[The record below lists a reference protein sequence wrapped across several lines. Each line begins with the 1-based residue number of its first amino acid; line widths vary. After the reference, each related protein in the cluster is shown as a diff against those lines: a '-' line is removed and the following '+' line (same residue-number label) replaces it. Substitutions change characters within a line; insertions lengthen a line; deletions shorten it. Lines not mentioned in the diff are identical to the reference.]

1 MVYKGYS
8 GIFWSKGQ
16 WCILIVM
23 KTLREYIDDARER
36 KVAIGHFNI
45 SDPTGLEGIF
55 EAAKELDLPV
65 IIGLSEGERDFVGV
79 KNAGDLVRNLR
90 EKFDYPIF
98 LNADHT
104 HSFEKIKEAV
114 EAGFDAVLFDA
125 GKLPIEENIQKTK
138 EVVEWVRATKP
149 GVLIEAELGY
159 IGSSSTIMTEIPEGA
174 AVNKEDLTD
183 PEIAARFVKETGVD
197 LLAPAVGNL
206 HGMFKNAPNPDLDIE
221 RVAALRDATGI
232 PMVLHGGSGIKNE
245 DFIAAIQNG
254 ISIIHINTEIRL
266 AWRQGM
272 EKALKEKPDEVTPYK
287 LLIESKE
294 AVKKVVLERLRLFNG
309 IK

>member
-1 MVYKGYS
+1 MTRSVLRD
-8 GIFWSKGQ
+8 
-16 WCILIVM
+16 ILVVM
-23 KTLREYIDDARER
+23 KTLREYIADARER

-45 SDPTGLEGIF
+45 SDLAGLKGIF
-55 EAAKELDLPV
+55 EAAKELNLPV
-65 IIGLSEGERDFVGV
+65 IIGLSEGEREFVGA
-79 KNAGDLVRNLR
+79 KNAADLVRNLR
-90 EKFDYPIF
+90 EQYDYPIF

-125 GKLPIEENIQKTK
+125 GKLPLEDNIEKTK
-138 EVVEWVRATKP
+138 EVVAWVRATRP
-149 GVLIEAELGY
+149 EVLIEAELGY
-159 IGSSSTIMTEIPEGA
+159 IGSSSTIMTEVPEGA

-183 PEIAARFVKETGVD
+183 PEVAARFVKETGVD
-197 LLAPAVGNL
+197 LIAPAVGNL

-245 DFIAAIQNG
+245 DFTAAIANG
-254 ISIIHINTEIRL
+254 ISIVHINTEIRL

-287 LLIESKE
+287 LLIDSKD
-294 AVKKVVLERLRLFNG
+294 AVKEVVAERLKLFNTTD
-309 IK
+309 I